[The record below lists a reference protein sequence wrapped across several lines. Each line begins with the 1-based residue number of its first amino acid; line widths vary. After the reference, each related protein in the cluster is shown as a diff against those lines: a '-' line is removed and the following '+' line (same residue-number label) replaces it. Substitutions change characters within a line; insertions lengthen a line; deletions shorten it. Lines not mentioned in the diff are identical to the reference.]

1 MSVATAC
8 SQNFNAFQTANA
20 AQLSSNIVPK
30 VPRMRR
36 IVTALVSGVAIACT
50 TFSLPALADPF
61 RTTNPRAIDANT
73 EAAFRALFVDGDYQR
88 ANTLLRNAQTTEP
101 LAYAIRASLAYLD
114 QDWDALSANAT
125 RTRETAEQLVRRDP
139 LRGHIYIAAGYFL
152 EGAYTV
158 ATSSSTVAA
167 TPTVLSN
174 LQEVFDNLDQ
184 AAEIAPNDPELNL
197 IKGYMDLLLAVNL
210 PFTSPNQAIERL
222 ESYAAPSFL
231 VDRGLA
237 IGYRDLEQLDNAIA
251 AVDRALVATPNNPDL
266 LYLKAQILVRQGKD
280 QQSLEY
286 FQQALTRESQLPQS
300 LANQIAWEECRAN
313 NRSRGVR
320 DRPSRQT
327 CNPLLV
333 RVRGET

>member
-8 SQNFNAFQTANA
+8 SQNSNVFQTANA

-73 EAAFRALFVDGDYQR
+73 EAAFLALFADGDYQR
-88 ANTLLRNAQTTEP
+88 ANALLRNAQTTEP
-101 LAYAIRASLAYLD
+101 LAYAMRASLAYLD

-125 RTRETAEQLVRRDP
+125 RTRETAEQLVRRDR

>member
-1 MSVATAC
+1 MSVATAR
-8 SQNFNAFQTANA
+8 SQNSNAFQTVT
-20 AQLSSNIVPK
+20 AQPSSNFVSK
-30 VPRMRR
+30 VPRMQR

-50 TFSLPALADPF
+50 AFSLPALADPF
-61 RTTNPRAIDANT
+61 RTTSPRAIDANT
-73 EAAFRALFVDGDYQR
+73 EAAFLALFADGDYQR

-114 QDWDALSANAT
+114 EDWDGLSTNAT
-125 RTRETAEQLVRRDP
+125 RTRETAERLVRRDP

-152 EGAYTV
+152 EGAYAV
-158 ATSSSTVAA
+158 ATSSTVAA

-184 AAEIAPNDPELNL
+184 AAKIAPNDPELNL
-197 IKGYMDLLLAVNL
+197 VKGYMDLLLAVNL

-222 ESYAAPSFL
+222 ESYAAPEFL

-251 AVDRALVATPNNPDL
+251 AVDRALTATPNNPDL
-266 LYLKAQILVRQGKD
+266 YYLKAQILVRQGKD

-286 FQQALTRESQLPQS
+286 FQQALTKQNQLPRR
-300 LANQIAWEECRAN
+300 LVNQIAWEECRAT
-313 NRSRGVR
+313 NRIQGVR
-320 DRPSRQT
+320 DQRSRQT
-327 CNPLLV
+327 CNPLL
-333 RVRGET
+333 RRG